1 MVLVKGKVVPKAV
14 DRTEKRAE
22 FVAASWNVI
31 ASEGLRAATL
41 RRVASEAGCTTGSL
55 THYFPDRRSLLI
67 DSLRSAHFQ
76 AGARM
81 QEAAKQAPTDFERL
95 EAVLLEALPLDAP
108 RMREWRVWLAFWAEA
123 MNDAELAKE
132 NTRRYA
138 EWRSM
143 LSDVVSPLVADSTEV
158 ERELDHLIALIDGLG
173 LHLARN
179 VEDETAL
186 EAVRRDCVETLA
198 RALSSFT
205 AAGHSVSN

>member
-1 MVLVKGKVVPKAV
+1 MPKVV

-67 DSLRSAHFQ
+67 NSLRSAHFE

-81 QEAAKQAPTDFERL
+81 MKAAEQASSQFERL

-123 MNDAELAKE
+123 MNDPQLAEE
-132 NTRRYA
+132 NQRRYA
-138 EWRSM
+138 EWRNL
-143 LSDVVSPLVADSTEV
+143 LSDVVSPLVADSADLEA
-158 ERELDHLIALIDGLG
+158 ELDHLIALIDGLG
-173 LHLARN
+173 LHLARD
-179 VEDETAL
+179 VADGVVLDTRQRACEDTL
-186 EAVRRDCVETLA
+186 EGILFR
-198 RALSSFT
+198 FK
-205 AAGHSVSN
+205 AAESRVSG

>member
-1 MVLVKGKVVPKAV
+1 
-14 DRTEKRAE
+14 
-22 FVAASWNVI
+22 VI

-76 AGARM
+76 AGDRM
-81 QEAAKQAPTDFERL
+81 LNAAKQASTDFERL

-123 MNDAELAKE
+123 MNDPELAKE
-132 NTRRYA
+132 NERRYA

-143 LSDVVSPLVADSTEV
+143 LSDFVAPLVADSRAADHEV
-158 ERELDHLIALIDGLG
+158 DHLIALIDGLG
-173 LHLARN
+173 LQLARN
-179 VEDETAL
+179 VEKDGAGLET
-186 EAVRRDCVETLA
+186 RRRACVDTLG
-198 RALSSFT
+198 RALLGFV
-205 AAGHSVSN
+205 GG

>member
-1 MVLVKGKVVPKAV
+1 MPKAV
-14 DRTEKRAE
+14 DPKEKRAE
-22 FVAASWNVI
+22 FVAASWNII

-67 DSLRSAHFQ
+67 DSLRSAHYQ

-81 QEAAKQAPTDFERL
+81 LKATKQASTDFERL

-123 MNDAELAKE
+123 MNDPKLAKE
-132 NTRRYA
+132 NERRYA

-143 LSDVVSPLVADSTEV
+143 LSDVVSPLVTDSRDADREV
-158 ERELDHLIALIDGLG
+158 DHLIALIDGLG
-173 LHLARN
+173 LQLARN
-179 VEDETAL
+179 VENGAGLET
-186 EAVRRDCVETLA
+186 RRRACVDTLG
-198 RALSSFT
+198 RALSRSIVVDRS
-205 AAGHSVSN
+205 AYC

>member
-1 MVLVKGKVVPKAV
+1 MVPKAV

-81 QEAAKQAPTDFERL
+81 LETAKQAPTDFERL
-95 EAVLLEALPLDAP
+95 EAVLLEALPLDKP

-123 MNDAELAKE
+123 MNDPELAKE

-143 LSDVVSPLVADSTEV
+143 LSDLVSPLVANTADADHEV
-158 ERELDHLIALIDGLG
+158 DHLIALIDGLG
-173 LHLARN
+173 LQLARD
-179 VEDETAL
+179 VDDGAAL
-186 EAVRRDCVETLA
+186 EALRRDCACTLA
-198 RALSSFT
+198 RVLSRL
-205 AAGHSVSN
+205 AVA

>member
-1 MVLVKGKVVPKAV
+1 MPKVV

-67 DSLRSAHFQ
+67 NSLRSAHFE

-81 QEAAKQAPTDFERL
+81 MKAAEQASSQFERL

-123 MNDAELAKE
+123 MNDPQLAEE
-132 NTRRYA
+132 NQRRYA
-138 EWRSM
+138 EWRNL
-143 LSDVVSPLVADSTEV
+143 LSDVVSPLLTDSADLEP
-158 ERELDHLIALIDGLG
+158 ELDHLIALIDGLG
-173 LHLARN
+173 LHLARD
-179 VEDETAL
+179 VADGRVLDTRQRACK
-186 EAVRRDCVETLA
+186 DTLG
-198 RALSSFT
+198 RVLLRFKV
-205 AAGHSVSN
+205 AGSTVSG

>member
-1 MVLVKGKVVPKAV
+1 LVLVKGVIVPKVVDPK
-14 DRTEKRAE
+14 EKRAE

-67 DSLRSAHFQ
+67 DSLRSAHYQ

-81 QEAAKQAPTDFERL
+81 LKATKHVSTDFERL
-95 EAVLLEALPLDAP
+95 EAILLEALPLDAS

-123 MNDAELAKE
+123 MNDPELAKE
-132 NTRRYA
+132 NERRYA

-143 LSDVVSPLVADSTEV
+143 LSDVVSPLVADSRDADREV
-158 ERELDHLIALIDGLG
+158 DHLIALIDGLG
-173 LHLARN
+173 LQLARN
-179 VEDETAL
+179 VEDGTGLET
-186 EAVRRDCVETLA
+186 RRRACVDTLG
-198 RALSSFT
+198 RALLGFV
-205 AAGHSVSN
+205 GG